1 MILQTAR
8 LRLDVL
14 EPHHAELLYAGLR
27 DERLYEFCEDEPPES
42 VASLAARY
50 ARLATRRSPDGLEIW
65 LNWSIWAR
73 DEARYVGF
81 AQATILPDRSAQIA
95 YRLVRDAWGKGYA
108 REAATAMLA
117 HMRDVREV
125 SEFTAIVDARNKRS
139 IATLGAL
146 GFSGGQLL
154 ATPGRTD
161 LHADDELVYRVRV
174 EPR

>member
-14 EPHHAELLYAGLR
+14 EPHHAELLFAGLR

-42 VASLAARY
+42 AASLAARF
-50 ARLATRRSPDGLEIW
+50 ARLATRRSSDGSEIW

-81 AQATILPDRSAQIA
+81 VQTTILPDRSAQIA

-117 HMRDVREV
+117 HVRDVWDV
-125 SEFTAIVDARNKRS
+125 SEFTATVDARNKRS
-139 IATLGAL
+139 IATLDAL
-146 GFSGGQLL
+146 GFNRGLL
-154 ATPGRTD
+154 RASPEQTELHPG
-161 LHADDELVYRVRV
+161 EEIVYVLRGA
-174 EPR
+174 PR